1 MGKHYSG
8 IDLIELVVIHVSVDN
23 ELLKYYFS
31 YLLCILSFLSLINYN
46 TSAEVIF

>member
-8 IDLIELVVIHVSVDN
+8 IDLIELVVISVDN

>member
-8 IDLIELVVIHVSVDN
+8 IDLMELVVISVDN

-31 YLLCILSFLSLINYN
+31 YLLCILSFVMTFTYKLQYIC
-46 TSAEVIF
+46 